1 MRCPPGSRA
10 FLAYSVHAVN
20 HRRFF
25 RAQPQLNRKRFAYR
39 AQFLPAI
46 PEFRAPVS
54 IPDFRLFLARPRNS
68 RPRSVCPLRVIELP
82 AVQVAQRQMRQ
93 VQVAH
98 VPRAVLLGIAAH
110 TLAEKRQ
117 LKSEPPPIFRSH
129 ISGVIPPLRLILRM
143 VEVIPRKLVLVS
155 GQRRL
160 KISIA
165 LPREEQHE
173 RENSRPTP
181 HARPQADPAS
191 PPRAP
196 DKTPPA
202 PSPRTPPSTLPAA
215 PPPANGNESSIRM
228 TAC

>member
-1 MRCPPGSRA
+1 MPRSSFHSRFSPLSRSPPQFPAPLGLSSPRDRTSRRPGR
-10 FLAYSVHAVN
+10 STPN
-20 HRRFF
+20 
-25 RAQPQLNRKRFAYR
+25 
-39 AQFLPAI
+39 
-46 PEFRAPVS
+46 APGTG
-54 IPDFRLFLARPRNS
+54 RARPTRRSSRDRGS
-68 RPRSVCPLRVIELP
+68 RPR
-82 AVQVAQRQMRQ
+82 
-93 VQVAH
+93 
-98 VPRAVLLGIAAH
+98 G
-110 TLAEKRQ
+110 KRQ
-117 LKSEPPPIFRSH
+117 LKSEPPPIFRLH

-181 HARPQADPAS
+181 HARPQADS
-191 PPRAP
+191 VSSPRAP

-202 PSPRTPPSTLPAA
+202 PSPHTPPSTLPAA